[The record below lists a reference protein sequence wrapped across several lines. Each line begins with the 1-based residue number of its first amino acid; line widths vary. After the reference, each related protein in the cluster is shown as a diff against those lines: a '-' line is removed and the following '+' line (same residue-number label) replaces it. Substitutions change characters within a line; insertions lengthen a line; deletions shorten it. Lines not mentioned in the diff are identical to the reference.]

1 MGVLRQNAAVTWQR
15 ARPWVIR
22 GVLVLVSLFAARV
35 IINIVGSVDWS
46 AVRDALSSLTAA
58 NIVVL
63 AVLLGV
69 RQACNAVPLWKFVP
83 SLTWFRSAE
92 NDVAALLLGTVAPP
106 PGDIVIRIAMFKSW
120 TVDPVMGMAGVT
132 LNMLAFYVVRF
143 AMPAVGLALVAWYEY
158 DVDHLGA
165 AALSLLISIAMLVA
179 LYLIARG
186 DAFAAWV
193 GRTGGRLAAR
203 VRRDVNPDAW
213 SDAVVDFRGKV
224 HTTIRT
230 GLAPSLLALFG
241 MVVADALILL
251 ASLRFVG
258 VPTSQLGTVQVL
270 AAFFLV
276 YPLTM
281 LPLFGFGVLDAA
293 LVAAFVEIAGDAV
306 EPQAVAALIIWRVVT
321 LGIPL
326 LLGIV
331 SVTWWRRRSQRVTAS
346 TA

>member
-1 MGVLRQNAAVTWQR
+1 MTWQR

-22 GVLVLVSLFAARV
+22 GVLIVVSLFAARV
-35 IINIVGSVDWS
+35 IITIVGSIDWS
-46 AVRDALSSLTAA
+46 SVGSALSSLTAGNA
-58 NIVVL
+58 VVL
-63 AVLLGV
+63 AVLLFA

-106 PGDIVIRIAMFKSW
+106 PGDIVIRVAMFKSW

-132 LNMLAFYVVRF
+132 LNMLAFYAVRF
-143 AMPAVGLALVAWYEY
+143 AMPIVGLLLVAWYEF
-158 DVDHLGA
+158 DVDRLGA
-165 AALSLLISIAMLVA
+165 AVVSLLVSIAMLLA
-179 LYLIARG
+179 LFLIARG
-186 DAFAAWV
+186 DTFAAWI
-193 GRTGGRLAAR
+193 GRTGGKLARR
-203 VRRDVNPDAW
+203 VRHDVDPQAW

-230 GLAPSLLALFG
+230 GLPPSLLALFG

-258 VPTSQLGTVQVL
+258 VPASELGSVQML
-270 AAFFLV
+270 AAFFLA

-326 LLGIV
+326 LLGV
-331 SVTWWRRRSQRVTAS
+331 ASVTWWRRGSRGVVTS
-346 TA
+346 PG